1 LDARELKPFARE
13 QGVVIESGDIY
24 FHKSPLALN
33 FFRLG
38 YSSIKT
44 LRILAGIERLSK
56 VIKQLT

>member
-13 QGVVIESGDIY
+13 QGLVIEPGDIY
-24 FHKSPLALN
+24 FHPPLALN

-38 YSSIKT
+38 YSSIKI